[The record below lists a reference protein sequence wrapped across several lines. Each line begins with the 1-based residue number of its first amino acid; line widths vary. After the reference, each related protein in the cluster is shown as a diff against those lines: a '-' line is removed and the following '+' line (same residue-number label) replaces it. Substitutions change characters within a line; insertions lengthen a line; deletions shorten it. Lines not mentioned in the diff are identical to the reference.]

1 MKSGFRRRSFPGAVR
16 RALLVGTL
24 LISLATAVEAVGD
37 TATADPHGELT
48 LAQAVATTLAR
59 NPELQSNEYELRAA
73 DARTL
78 QAGLRPNP
86 ELGVDLENFA
96 GSGDTR
102 LQTTLRL
109 GQIIELGDKRNRRVQ
124 LAQADREGIVVERQI
139 RQLDLLSEVTR
150 RFVGVVALQERLALA
165 HRATDLTE
173 RTLAAVTRR
182 VKAARSPEAEGSRAS
197 IALARARLELQRT
210 EYSLEGERRSLAALW
225 GSTEPA
231 FDTARAD
238 LYAMPAVERFD
249 ALARR
254 LQDNPDFLS
263 FATEARLREAQVRL
277 AQAQARPNVIFSA
290 GVRRLQDP
298 RNPDTY
304 DTALVAGFTMSLPF
318 SDRNQGAIR
327 EAQIRREQVP
337 VKQQAAYVKA
347 NATLFALYQELQ
359 LARTEALTLHEQILP
374 QAQRA
379 LAQTDYG
386 FQRGRFSYLELAN
399 AQLEL
404 IEVERAAIDAAA
416 DHHRLAAEIER
427 LTNEPL
433 TSESLPDSA
442 AGRGTDP

>member
-1 MKSGFRRRSFPGAVR
+1 MPLT
-16 RALLVGTL
+16 LLIGTL
-24 LISLATAVEAVGD
+24 LISLVTAAEAATD
-37 TATADPHGELT
+37 TATAEPRGELT

-59 NPELQSNEYELRAA
+59 NPELQSTEYELRAA

-124 LAQADREGIVVERQI
+124 LAQADREGVLVERQI
-139 RQLDLLSEVTR
+139 RQLDLLAEVTR

-165 HRATDLTE
+165 RRATDLAE
-173 RTLAAVTRR
+173 RTLAAITLR
-182 VKAARSPEAEGSRAS
+182 VNAARSPEAERSRAS
-197 IALARARLELQRT
+197 IALARARLELQRA
-210 EYSLEGERRSLAALW
+210 EYTLESEHRRLAALW
-225 GSTEPA
+225 GSTDPA
-231 FDTARAD
+231 FDSARAD
-238 LYAMPAVERFD
+238 LYAMPALEPFE

-254 LQDNPDFLS
+254 LQDSPDFLT
-263 FATEARLREAQVRL
+263 FAAEARLREAQLRL
-277 AQAQARPNVIFSA
+277 AQAQARPNVQFSA

-318 SDRNQGAIR
+318 SDHNQGAIR
-327 EAQIRREQVP
+327 EAQIRREQIP
-337 VKQQAAYVKA
+337 VNKQAAYVKA
-347 NATLFALYQELQ
+347 NATLFALYQELRQ
-359 LARTEALTLHEQILP
+359 ARTEALTLHEQILP

-379 LAQTDYG
+379 LAQTEYG

-416 DHHRLAAEIER
+416 DHHRLVAEIER

-433 TSESLPDSA
+433 TPDSLPDSA
-442 AGRGTDP
+442 TGRGTHP